1 MELRA
6 LAGRRIRCTST
17 LSGRRSIGRIR
28 AVSENSLTVDSEFVD
43 AKDAFGQVI
52 VEILLPEYL
61 LILAGDSMILRHGLC
76 QIEVSNSVSALPA
89 PTMEFLRMPAQV
101 EFKLPCGASASASLV
116 AAGHRCFALESSNS
130 IPLGKYIEFNI
141 NDEGR
146 QFTISGPVS
155 NSIDRGRSR
164 LYFVSFDDVPRVI
177 SLFWQKLQNTG

>member
-61 LILAGDSMILRHGLC
+61 LILRPGLC

-101 EFKLPCGASASASLV
+101 EFKLPCGASATASLV
-116 AAGHRCFALESSNS
+116 AAGHRCFALETSNS